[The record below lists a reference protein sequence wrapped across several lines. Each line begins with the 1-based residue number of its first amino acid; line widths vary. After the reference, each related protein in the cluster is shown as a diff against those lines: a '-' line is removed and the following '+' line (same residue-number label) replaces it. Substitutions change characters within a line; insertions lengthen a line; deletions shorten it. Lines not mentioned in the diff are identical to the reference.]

1 VGKQRDEKLRVSE
14 PEPAWRIVDMERLS
28 DATLAND
35 HVIAQGV
42 DHVIPQPVR

>member
-28 DATLAND
+28 DATLFALGF
-35 HVIAQGV
+35 HQLAE
-42 DHVIPQPVR
+42 